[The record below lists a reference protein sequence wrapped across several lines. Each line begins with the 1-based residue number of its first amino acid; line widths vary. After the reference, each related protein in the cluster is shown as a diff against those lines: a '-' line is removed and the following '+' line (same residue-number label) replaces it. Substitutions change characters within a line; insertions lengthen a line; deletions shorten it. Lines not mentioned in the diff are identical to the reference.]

1 MEYLVILLDD
11 TAPSYCAYTVPP
23 RERRLISTED
33 LKAGITFAL
42 KENLRVQF
50 VCPDYALPPEY
61 RALMETV
68 EHSRIQTADCAERGT
83 EVAVFNGWDNL
94 EGYPYAPE
102 TAYILRTGKEEFF
115 RQYPQ
120 IAGILERVARL
131 NVIITDIETFGEE
144 DFSRYAAALRIL
156 SGSVLTLFLQG
167 KRPQLNLLT
176 DRLMLEE
183 MNNCNAGWKN
193 ITLAPDG
200 RFYICPAFYYENEPK
215 CVGSLKTGLHIGD
228 AWTHISQGDGDVV
241 QPHVHRGGAA
251 VGVDDH
257 VDFAFIHTNGHPADG
272 IRIIAHFPKRLLDL
286 GGGLPGVGQIPAGDL
301 EGKAQ
306 RLHAITLLCCSA

>member
-1 MEYLVILLDD
+1 MMEYLVILLDD
-11 TAPSYCAYTVPP
+11 MAPSYCAYTVPP

-68 EHSRIQTADCAERGT
+68 EHSRIQTADCTERGT
-83 EVAVFNGWDNL
+83 EVAVFNRWDSL

-115 RQYPQ
+115 QQYPQ

-144 DFSRYAAALRIL
+144 DFPRYAATLRIL
-156 SGSVLTLFLQG
+156 SSSVLTLFLQG

-228 AWTHISQGDGDVV
+228 ACLYRPDYAPICRRCDAYHCRRCIWQNKKTTLEVNIPSREQCVTAHIE
-241 QPHVHRGGAA
+241 REAA
-251 VGVDDH
+251 
-257 VDFAFIHTNGHPADG
+257 
-272 IRIIAHFPKRLLDL
+272 RCLLDEL
-286 GGGLPGVGQIPAGDL
+286 HKHGLFANREEIKELSYLDPLD
-301 EGKAQ
+301 
-306 RLHAITLLCCSA
+306 TMD

>member
-228 AWTHISQGDGDVV
+228 ACLYRPDYAPICRRCDAYHCRRCIWQNKKTTLEVNIPSREQCVTAHIE
-241 QPHVHRGGAA
+241 REAA
-251 VGVDDH
+251 
-257 VDFAFIHTNGHPADG
+257 
-272 IRIIAHFPKRLLDL
+272 RCLLDEL
-286 GGGLPGVGQIPAGDL
+286 HKHGLFANREEIKELSYLDPLD
-301 EGKAQ
+301 
-306 RLHAITLLCCSA
+306 TMD

>member
-11 TAPSYCAYTVPP
+11 MAPSYCAYTVPP

-50 VCPDYALPPEY
+50 VCPEYALPPEY

-68 EHSRIQTADCAERGT
+68 EHSRIQTADCTERGT
-83 EVAVFNGWDNL
+83 EVAVFNRWDSL

-144 DFSRYAAALRIL
+144 D
-156 SGSVLTLFLQG
+156 
-167 KRPQLNLLT
+167 LLT

-228 AWTHISQGDGDVV
+228 ACLYRPDYAPICRRCDAYHCRRCIWQNKKTTLEVNIPSREQCVTAHIE
-241 QPHVHRGGAA
+241 REAA
-251 VGVDDH
+251 
-257 VDFAFIHTNGHPADG
+257 
-272 IRIIAHFPKRLLDL
+272 RCLLDEL
-286 GGGLPGVGQIPAGDL
+286 HKHGLFANREEIKELSYLDPLD
-301 EGKAQ
+301 
-306 RLHAITLLCCSA
+306 TMD

>member
-50 VCPDYALPPEY
+50 VCPEYALPPEY

-83 EVAVFNGWDNL
+83 EVAVFNRWDSL

-183 MNNCNAGWKN
+183 MNNCNAGWKS

-228 AWTHISQGDGDVV
+228 ACLYRPDYAPICRRCDAYHCRRCIWQNKKTTLEVNIPSREQCVTAHIE
-241 QPHVHRGGAA
+241 REAA
-251 VGVDDH
+251 
-257 VDFAFIHTNGHPADG
+257 
-272 IRIIAHFPKRLLDL
+272 RCLLDEL
-286 GGGLPGVGQIPAGDL
+286 HKHGLFANREEIKELSYLDPLD
-301 EGKAQ
+301 
-306 RLHAITLLCCSA
+306 TMD

>member
-83 EVAVFNGWDNL
+83 EVAVFNRWDSL

-120 IAGILERVARL
+120 IAGILGRVARL

-228 AWTHISQGDGDVV
+228 ACLYRPDYAPICRRCDAYHCRRCIWQNKKTTLEVNIPSREQCITAHIE
-241 QPHVHRGGAA
+241 REAA
-251 VGVDDH
+251 
-257 VDFAFIHTNGHPADG
+257 
-272 IRIIAHFPKRLLDL
+272 RCLLDEL
-286 GGGLPGVGQIPAGDL
+286 HKHGLFANREEIKELSYLDPLD
-301 EGKAQ
+301 
-306 RLHAITLLCCSA
+306 TMD

>member
-1 MEYLVILLDD
+1 MMEYLVILLDD

-83 EVAVFNGWDNL
+83 EVAVFNRWDSL

-144 DFSRYAAALRIL
+144 DFSRYAATLRIL

-228 AWTHISQGDGDVV
+228 ACLYRPDYAPICRRCDAYHCRRCIWQNKKTTLEVNIPSREQCVTTHIE
-241 QPHVHRGGAA
+241 REAA
-251 VGVDDH
+251 
-257 VDFAFIHTNGHPADG
+257 
-272 IRIIAHFPKRLLDL
+272 RCLLDEL
-286 GGGLPGVGQIPAGDL
+286 HKHGLFANGEEIKELSYLDPLD
-301 EGKAQ
+301 
-306 RLHAITLLCCSA
+306 TMD

>member
-11 TAPSYCAYTVPP
+11 TASSYCAYTVPP

-50 VCPDYALPPEY
+50 VCPEYALPPEY

-68 EHSRIQTADCAERGT
+68 EHSRIQTADCTERGT
-83 EVAVFNGWDNL
+83 EVAVFNRWDSL

-115 RQYPQ
+115 QQYPQ

-144 DFSRYAAALRIL
+144 DFPRYVATLRIL
-156 SGSVLTLFLQG
+156 SSSVLTLFLQG

-228 AWTHISQGDGDVV
+228 ACLYRPDYAPICRRCDAYHCRRCIWQNKKTTLEVNIPSREQCVTAHIE
-241 QPHVHRGGAA
+241 REAA
-251 VGVDDH
+251 
-257 VDFAFIHTNGHPADG
+257 
-272 IRIIAHFPKRLLDL
+272 RCLLDEL
-286 GGGLPGVGQIPAGDL
+286 HKHGLFANREEIKELSYLDPLD
-301 EGKAQ
+301 
-306 RLHAITLLCCSA
+306 TMD

>member
-1 MEYLVILLDD
+1 MMEYLVILLDD

-23 RERRLISTED
+23 RERRLISTEA

-228 AWTHISQGDGDVV
+228 ACLYRPDYAPICRRCDAYHCRRCIWQNKKTTLEVNIPSREQCVTTHIE
-241 QPHVHRGGAA
+241 REAA
-251 VGVDDH
+251 
-257 VDFAFIHTNGHPADG
+257 
-272 IRIIAHFPKRLLDL
+272 RCLLDEL
-286 GGGLPGVGQIPAGDL
+286 HKHGLFANREEIKELSYLDPLD
-301 EGKAQ
+301 
-306 RLHAITLLCCSA
+306 TMD

>member
-1 MEYLVILLDD
+1 MMEYLVILLDD

-42 KENLRVQF
+42 KENLRVLF

-83 EVAVFNGWDNL
+83 EVAVFNRWDSL

-228 AWTHISQGDGDVV
+228 ACLYRPDYAPICRRCDAYHCRRCIWQNKKTTLEVNIPSREQCVTAHIE
-241 QPHVHRGGAA
+241 REAA
-251 VGVDDH
+251 
-257 VDFAFIHTNGHPADG
+257 
-272 IRIIAHFPKRLLDL
+272 RCLLDEL
-286 GGGLPGVGQIPAGDL
+286 HKHGLFANREEIKELPCLDPLD
-301 EGKAQ
+301 
-306 RLHAITLLCCSA
+306 TMD

>member
-1 MEYLVILLDD
+1 MMEYLVILLND

-144 DFSRYAAALRIL
+144 DFPRYAAALRIL

-228 AWTHISQGDGDVV
+228 ACLYRPDYAPICRRCDAYHCRRCIWQNKKTTLEVNIPSREQCITAHIE
-241 QPHVHRGGAA
+241 REAA
-251 VGVDDH
+251 
-257 VDFAFIHTNGHPADG
+257 
-272 IRIIAHFPKRLLDL
+272 RCLLDEL
-286 GGGLPGVGQIPAGDL
+286 HKHGLFANREEIKELSYLDPLD
-301 EGKAQ
+301 
-306 RLHAITLLCCSA
+306 TMD

>member
-1 MEYLVILLDD
+1 MMEYLVILLDD

-68 EHSRIQTADCAERGT
+68 KHSRIQTADWAERGT

-102 TAYILRTGKEEFF
+102 TAYILRTDKEEFF

-120 IAGILERVARL
+120 IAGILGRVARL

-200 RFYICPAFYYENEPK
+200 RFYICPAFYYENGAK
-215 CVGSLKTGLHIGD
+215 DAGSPRTGLHIGD
-228 AWTHISQGDGDVV
+228 ACLYR
-241 QPHVHRGGAA
+241 P
-251 VGVDDH
+251 DH
-257 VDFAFIHTNGHPADG
+257 APICRRCDAYHCRRCVWLNKKMTLEVNIPSRQQCVT
-272 IRIIAHFPKRLLDL
+272 AHLEREASRQLLDEL
-286 GGGLPGVGQIPAGDL
+286 RKHGLFANREEIKELPYMDPLDTMDQ
-301 EGKAQ
+301 
-306 RLHAITLLCCSA
+306 

>member
-1 MEYLVILLDD
+1 MEYLVVLLDD
-11 TAPSYCAYTVPP
+11 TAPSYCAYEVPP
-23 RERRLISTED
+23 RKRRLISTKD

-50 VCPDYALPPEY
+50 VCPDYALPTEY

-68 EHSRIQTADCAERGT
+68 EHSRIQWADGAGKDA
-83 EVAVFNGWDNL
+83 EVAVFSGWDNL

-228 AWTHISQGDGDVV
+228 ACLYRPDYAPICRRCDAYHCRRCIWQNKKTTLEVNIPSREQCVTTHIE
-241 QPHVHRGGAA
+241 REAA
-251 VGVDDH
+251 
-257 VDFAFIHTNGHPADG
+257 
-272 IRIIAHFPKRLLDL
+272 RCLLDEL
-286 GGGLPGVGQIPAGDL
+286 HKHGLFANREEIKELSYLDPLD
-301 EGKAQ
+301 
-306 RLHAITLLCCSA
+306 TMD

>member
-1 MEYLVILLDD
+1 MMEYLVILLDD

-23 RERRLISTED
+23 RERRLISTEAQ
-33 LKAGITFAL
+33 KAGITFAL

-228 AWTHISQGDGDVV
+228 ACLYRPDYAPICRRCDAYHCRRCIWQNKKTTLEVNIPSREQCITAHIE
-241 QPHVHRGGAA
+241 REAA
-251 VGVDDH
+251 
-257 VDFAFIHTNGHPADG
+257 
-272 IRIIAHFPKRLLDL
+272 RCLLDEL
-286 GGGLPGVGQIPAGDL
+286 HKHGLFANREEIKELSYPDPLD
-301 EGKAQ
+301 
-306 RLHAITLLCCSA
+306 TMD

>member
-1 MEYLVILLDD
+1 MMEYLVILLDD
-11 TAPSYCAYTVPP
+11 TAPSYCAYEVPS
-23 RERRLISTED
+23 RESRLISTED

-50 VCPDYALPPEY
+50 VCPDRALPPEY

-68 EHSRIQTADCAERGT
+68 GHSRIQLADCAERGT

-144 DFSRYAAALRIL
+144 DFPRYAATLRIL

-228 AWTHISQGDGDVV
+228 ACLYRPDYAPICRRCDAYHCRRCIWQNKKTTLEVNIPSREQCITAHIE
-241 QPHVHRGGAA
+241 REAA
-251 VGVDDH
+251 
-257 VDFAFIHTNGHPADG
+257 
-272 IRIIAHFPKRLLDL
+272 RCLLDEL
-286 GGGLPGVGQIPAGDL
+286 HKHGLFANREEIKELSYPDPLD
-301 EGKAQ
+301 
-306 RLHAITLLCCSA
+306 TMD